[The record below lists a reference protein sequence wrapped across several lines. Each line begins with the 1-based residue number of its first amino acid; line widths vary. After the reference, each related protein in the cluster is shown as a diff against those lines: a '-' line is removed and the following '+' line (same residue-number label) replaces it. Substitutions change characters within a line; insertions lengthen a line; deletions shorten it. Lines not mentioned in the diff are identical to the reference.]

1 MSTSSPI
8 SIAEAIFTSS
18 NSDSSSS
25 SKLSINS
32 PKTPTQQN
40 TSGISSSSSPSLM
53 LSPAKKEQLT
63 ESPKSCLSSSNASLA
78 SSPSTSPIENSTQ
91 NSKKIS
97 SFSITDLLSGNEKQQ
112 QQQQIKN
119 SNPDLNTNENSN
131 SSENENKCSPYPVS
145 KKFKSSSNHST
156 STPKLPDE
164 KSKFLPPPPPTLQN
178 HLNNPYSS
186 FLNNNLPL
194 DMFTAEKIFQQ
205 LQQQHQSSMASFTPS
220 HHPMFMPN
228 APPGLEQFLLH
239 HQNPFN
245 SLMGHHQ
252 LPGAHPFLPNEFFFD
267 SSRHELSKSFLF
279 LFE

>member
-1 MSTSSPI
+1 
-8 SIAEAIFTSS
+8 
-18 NSDSSSS
+18 
-25 SKLSINS
+25 
-32 PKTPTQQN
+32 
-40 TSGISSSSSPSLM
+40 M
-53 LSPAKKEQLT
+53 LSPAKKELT

-112 QQQQIKN
+112 QQQIKN

-131 SSENENKCSPYPVS
+131 GSENENKCSPYPVS

-156 STPKLPDE
+156 STPKLQDE

-205 LQQQHQSSMASFTPS
+205 LQQHQSSMAGFPPS

-228 APPGLEQFLLH
+228 APGLEQFLL

-267 SSRHELSKSFLF
+267 SSRHELSKSFFFFFF
-279 LFE
+279 LNIKKIFSI